1 MATVSLE
8 QAVNSHGPDPLH
20 AATGKEPHPRQRSF
34 RRPTRFYGPV

>member
-20 AATGKEPHPRQRSF
+20 AATGKDPIHDNEAFGDQPGSMDL
-34 RRPTRFYGPV
+34 